1 MVDDEPRLV
10 ELITGCLTE
19 NDDRVTGA
27 HDETSAVF
35 ASRQADVDAV
45 ALDLML
51 PGMSGPEVCQQLR
64 REGNDVPILMLTAR
78 GAVAERGSR
87 PHGRVLVPR

>member
-1 MVDDEPRLV
+1 MMSRAWSSSSPAPHRERRP
-10 ELITGCLTE
+10 
-19 NDDRVTGA
+19 VTGA

-45 ALDLML
+45 VLDLML

-78 GAVAERGSR
+78 EAVAERGSR

>member
-1 MVDDEPRLV
+1 MMSRVGRAHHRLPHR
-10 ELITGCLTE
+10 E
-19 NDDRVTGA
+19 RRPVTGA

-35 ASRQADVDAV
+35 ASCQADVDAV
-45 ALDLML
+45 VLDLML

-64 REGNDVPILMLTAR
+64 REGNNFQILMLTAR
-78 GAVAERGSR
+78 EAVAERGSR